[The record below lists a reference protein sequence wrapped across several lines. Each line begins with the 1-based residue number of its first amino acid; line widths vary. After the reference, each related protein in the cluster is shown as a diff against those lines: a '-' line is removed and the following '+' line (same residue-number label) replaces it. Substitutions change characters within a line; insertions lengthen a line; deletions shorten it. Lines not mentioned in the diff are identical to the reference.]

1 MSINATF
8 EPAKQMLQTHDNQR
22 FSPFDEALATLD
34 GVEMESE
41 DTTAENDIRPFDPV
55 KINIETRPMTVGQL
69 IARIRDNEASDGHE
83 GILLRPDFQR
93 LAGIWKDE
101 AQSRL
106 IESMMIRIPL
116 PVFYLNEDNDF
127 SDLWIVIDGLQ
138 RLTTIKRFVVEKTLR
153 LKNLEFWK
161 EFEGKTYDELPRVL
175 QRRIEETQVMVYLV
189 KKGTPD
195 QVKFNIFNRINTGG
209 VPLTTQEIRHALNLG
224 PATELLQ
231 ELAESE
237 AFLQAT
243 DRGVGT
249 LRMADRECVLRFFA
263 FQTKSAYLRE
273 MYGMRDYMDYS
284 GRDDLDTFL
293 NEQMKRINILG
304 KKEPAHLKTM
314 RAQFTRTMQAAYALF
329 GMETFRK
336 PSGSSGRY
344 RVSKALLEVW
354 TVKLDQRTD
363 QELELLQERKKM
375 LRGKFVRLMDD
386 SEFIAAISYGTG
398 TARRV
403 KYRFEQIGRI
413 IQETIDH
420 V

>member
-1 MSINATF
+1 MSINVTF
-8 EPAKQMLQTHDNQR
+8 EPANPMLQTDDQR
-22 FSPFDEALATLD
+22 FSPFDEAFATLD
-34 GVEMESE
+34 GVETESE
-41 DTTAENDIRPFDPV
+41 GSTAENDIQPFDPA

-69 IARIRDNEASDGHE
+69 IARIRDNEASDGLE

-93 LAGIWKDE
+93 MAGIWKDE

-175 QRRIEETQVMVYLV
+175 QRRIEETQVVVYLV

-209 VPLTTQEIRHALNLG
+209 IPLTTQEIRHALNLG
-224 PATELLQ
+224 PATALLQ

-237 AFLQAT
+237 PFLQAT

-263 FQTKSAYLRE
+263 FQSKSAYLRE
-273 MYGMRDYMDYS
+273 TYGMRDYTDYS

-293 NEQMKRINILG
+293 NQHMKQLNILG
-304 KKEPAHLKTM
+304 KKEPAYLGKNAGAICPHHAGRL
-314 RAQFTRTMQAAYALF
+314 RFVWRRNLPQAIGQWRPLPRQQSPVR
-329 GMETFRK
+329 GMD
-336 PSGSSGRY
+336 G
-344 RVSKALLEVW
+344 
-354 TVKLDQRTD
+354 
-363 QELELLQERKKM
+363 
-375 LRGKFVRLMDD
+375 
-386 SEFIAAISYGTG
+386 
-398 TARRV
+398 
-403 KYRFEQIGRI
+403 
-413 IQETIDH
+413 
-420 V
+420 